1 MVTSATVGGTNAATV
16 VFTVDD
22 DEPGRFLPPALP

>member
-1 MVTSATVGGTNAATV
+1 MVTSATVGGTHAATV
-16 VFTVDD
+16 VFTVD